1 MVILQG
7 VRPPRRSSRPWPL
20 AVAVVAAWL
29 WAGSAA
35 PALAAPRIIEPL
47 RAQAP
52 RTAGAGS
59 WFFRDRVITHPVASA
74 AVATG
79 RILTLHYAVGGETVE
94 IALSPTFADIPQNRA
109 AARSIVDF
117 LGTRVHGPELGQLR
131 VFIGTQ
137 AEVSLLCGGGVE
149 VLGCY
154 SSSQHRMFVPDREPP
169 GGPYSREY
177 AMTHEYGH
185 HIASLRSNAP
195 WPALSWG
202 PKYWASYEH
211 VCARA
216 ERHLLFPGDEGSHYA
231 ANPGEGF
238 ADSYAHL
245 QYPAVPFQYA
255 PIMAPTPGSLAA
267 VRRDVL
273 HPWRG
278 SRRTRLRGVLSA
290 TAAVRTFPIRQSLD
304 GFLSFR
310 LQGPAGSNYDLE
322 LVNRGR
328 VVRRTT
334 ARGSRDRLTVLGC
347 RASAQTATYAL
358 RVVRRGG
365 AGPFWLDTAVAG

>member
-1 MVILQG
+1 MVILKG
-7 VRPPRRSSRPWPL
+7 VRPPRRSSPPWAL
-20 AVAVVAAWL
+20 AMAAAVVCVW
-29 WAGSAA
+29 GSAA
-35 PALAAPRIIEPL
+35 PPALAAARVIEPL

-52 RTAGAGS
+52 RAVGAGG
-59 WFFRDRVITHPVASA
+59 WFFRDRVITRPVATA
-74 AVATG
+74 AVAPG
-79 RILTLHYAVGGETVE
+79 GVLTLHYPVGGQTVE
-94 IALSPTFADIPQNRA
+94 IALSAAFADIPQNRA
-109 AARSIVDF
+109 AARSIADF
-117 LGTRVHGPELGQLR
+117 LGTRVHGPELGRLR

-137 AEVSLLCGGGVE
+137 AEASLLCGGGVE

-154 SSSQHRMFVPDREPP
+154 SASQHRMFVPDREPP

-177 AMTHEYGH
+177 AITHEYGH

-195 WPALSWG
+195 WPALSYG
-202 PKYWASYEH
+202 AKYWASYVH

-216 ERHLLFPGDEGSHYA
+216 QRQLLFPGDEGSHYA

-238 ADSYAHL
+238 ADTYAHL
-245 QYPAVPFQYA
+245 QYPRMPFQYA

-273 HPWRG
+273 QPWLG
-278 SRRTRLRGVLSA
+278 PRRARLRGVLSA
-290 TAAVRTFPIRQSLD
+290 GAPVRSFTIRQSLD
-304 GFLSFR
+304 GVLSFR
-310 LQGPAGSNYDLE
+310 LQGPVGSNYDLE

-334 ARGSRDRLTVLGC
+334 AAGSRDRLTLLGC
-347 RASAQTATYAL
+347 RASAPTATYVL

-365 AGPFWLDTAVAG
+365 AGPFWLDTAVAS

>member
-1 MVILQG
+1 
-7 VRPPRRSSRPWPL
+7 VRPLPRSSRRW
-20 AVAVVAAWL
+20 AV
-29 WAGSAA
+29 
-35 PALAAPRIIEPL
+35 ALAAAALCGSAPAPSALAGTGVIQPL
-47 RAQAP
+47 RPQAS
-52 RTAGAGS
+52 TGADAGA
-59 WFFRDRVITHPVASA
+59 WFFRDRVLARPVASVA
-74 AVATG
+74 AARPGALTLRYAVAG
-79 RILTLHYAVGGETVE
+79 QTVE
-94 IALSPTFADIPQNRA
+94 IALSSAFADIPQNRA

-117 LGTRVHGPELGQLR
+117 LGTRVHGSELGQLR

-137 AEVSLLCGGGVE
+137 AEISLLCGGGGIE

-154 SSSQHRMFVPDREPP
+154 SASQHRMFVPDREPP

-195 WPALSWG
+195 WPALSYG
-202 PKYWASYEH
+202 AKYWSSYEH

-216 ERHLLFPGDEGSHYA
+216 ERHELFPGDEGGHYA

-238 ADSYAHL
+238 ADTYAHL
-245 QYPAVPFQYA
+245 QYPGVPFQYS

-273 HPWRG
+273 QPWRG
-278 SRRTRLRGVLSA
+278 PRRSRLAGGLSA
-290 TAAVRTFPIRQSLD
+290 AARVRSFTVRQSLD
-304 GFLSFR
+304 GSLSFALR
-310 LQGPAGSNYDLE
+310 GPAGSNYDLE

-334 ARGSRDRLTVLGC
+334 APGSRDRLSLLAC
-347 RASAQTATYAL
+347 RQSAPTATFVL
-358 RVVRRGG
+358 RVVRRSG
-365 AGPFWLDTAVAG
+365 AGPFTVTTAIPG